1 LPTFFPPE
9 PGFAQHPVSG
19 LPFPVHSAK
28 FVAGFHQ
35 YRPNPLED
43 AVSAPALEP
52 TVNRAVVAKVLGQ
65 FVPLAAAAE
74 AEDDAID
81 GFSPVD
87 SRAPSLGAWRRRRIF
102 QKKRLNPL
110 PEFVVD
116 FPDRIKGPDLSAGPS
131 HPCFS

>member
-9 PGFAQHPVSG
+9 PGLAQHPVGG
-19 LPFPVHSAK
+19 LPFPVHSAE
-28 FVAGFHQ
+28 FVARFHK

-52 TVNRAVVAKVLGQ
+52 TMNRTIVAKMLGQ
-65 FVPLAAAAE
+65 LVPLTAAAE
-74 AEDDAID
+74 AENDAID

-87 SRAPSLGAWRRRRIF
+87 SRAPSLGVRRWRIF
-102 QKKRLNPL
+102 PKKRLNSL
-110 PEFVVD
+110 PMFVVD
-116 FPDRIKGPDLSAGPS
+116 FPNRIKGPDLSAGPS